1 MSYATTFNG
10 GNSMAVDL
18 SNKAAGIRLDTTVS
32 PAEIQAKIKEHYPNL
47 QNQNLINMQTPLS
60 YDTFQ
65 NQPQIINSNQAV
77 QYNPYQT
84 PYQAPYQVPYQAP
97 YQNYQMT
104 ASYPVYQQPV
114 QNVQTPYYNNMPQ
127 PVYQTA
133 QTSYIQ
139 PQTVNNTPYV
149 QTAQNTAYIQP
160 NTQASYSVP
169 QPALYDTT
177 SAYQNNTSQNTQ
189 PSGQNLDI
197 NSNNYLPDTV
207 FETNNPQ
214 GLEAYYAEVSNK
226 EGIISKGI
234 DKIKSLFN
242 MKGSSK
248 DAQSAIEQYNG
259 GLISYDEAMNKI
271 KEYENKQS
279 SSTGAVT
286 TALSAIGAYIGS
298 AYTAS
303 KGSSSGK
310 AAMIAALIGA
320 GVKMFAGVLDRST
333 NKTAGDNLSAKELIS
348 DVSKGAIAGAITSGA
363 SSLSSDKFIVP
374 SGSNGAITG
383 AITGAATGI
392 TDYSI
397 DTIKNGSE
405 FSINDMIS
413 NSVKYAAGGTA
424 IGALTGKISS
434 KFIKTNPKIINQ
446 ASASSGNTAGNLR
459 TQTKITSFDDCKS
472 LLQSGNNVSST
483 ERVAAIKEG
492 VKYETDEGVRKLYQ
506 QFLDNPNEETLKK
519 FYRAASKKYHPDL
532 AANKSVEAAGEKFVY
547 YGNLQSFAEKNMAL
561 FQKAA

>member
-127 PVYQTA
+127 PVYQTT

-169 QPALYDTT
+169 RPALYDTT
-177 SAYQNNTSQNTQ
+177 SAYQNNTSQNVQ
-189 PSGQNLDI
+189 PGGQNLDI

-459 TQTKITSFDDCKS
+459 TQTQITSFDDCKS